1 MANAEASNL
10 LKVVNLPTFGKCG
23 CLCVL
28 ACAGCACER
37 VCEYVSGYVGVW
49 SCGSVGVGGG
59 GGGRGGAGGRALHSS
74 PLHPHPL
81 TLNRKL

>member
-59 GGGRGGAGGRALHSS
+59 GGGARGGRGQGAALLSLAPS
-74 PLHPHPL
+74 PLDPKP
-81 TLNRKL
+81 